1 MEQGPP
7 LAGGKEEVGAK
18 GQIDERAAKRT
29 TNRVESRINLRAEGL
44 EQAEQSRMGEQD
56 GQDEQPGR
64 GASTPEAGAAEAAA
78 VLPTKIDSA
87 ILKLGLSRG
96 MLASLFLL
104 IMY

>member
-64 GASTPEAGAAEAAA
+64 GAADTRGR
-78 VLPTKIDSA
+78 
-87 ILKLGLSRG
+87 GSRG
-96 MLASLFLL
+96 NSS
-104 IMY
+104 ITHKD